1 MGESKFFEVMVEN
14 WAYGGEVIG
23 RLPDGRAVFIPF
35 AAPGEKVR
43 IEVVE
48 EKRGFTRA
56 RLLEVLEPSPDRI
69 EPRCRH
75 FTVCGG
81 CHYQH
86 LGYSRQLAAK
96 TTALRDTLIRI
107 GKFKPE
113 ELDHILH
120 PIIPSPSPWHYR
132 NHIQFHQK

>member
-1 MGESKFFEVMVEN
+1 MGESKFFEVVAEN

-35 AAPGEKVR
+35 AAPGEKVS
-43 IEVVE
+43 IELVE

-81 CHYQH
+81 CQRVA
-86 LGYSRQLAAK
+86 LTRSTTGDAVDAMPASR
-96 TTALRDTLIRI
+96 RI
-107 GKFKPE
+107 CSRRF
-113 ELDHILH
+113 
-120 PIIPSPSPWHYR
+120 
-132 NHIQFHQK
+132 